1 MPAAA
6 LRMLPPRQREVLIL
20 RYYCDLDVAEIAA
33 TLQIGPSAVRS
44 TLSRGLAALAVAVGE
59 DQR

>member
-20 RYYCDLDVAEIAA
+20 RYYCSDVAEIAA